1 MEGIEQKS
9 KPDFL
14 RWILVGLVVL
24 VGLGIIGGG
33 IFVYQKTLKNKKDKE
48 VVVPTPTPFVVS
60 SETTP
65 AEEVSPSPKPKVSR
79 ADLKI
84 KILNGTGVPGAAG
97 KAAELLEKLGWQG
110 IKTGNADNF
119 DYQKTVIQ
127 IKESKKEYFDLLKED
142 LSSKYTV
149 EEELKTLSEDDKFDA
164 VVIVGKD

>member
-9 KPDFL
+9 KSDFL
-14 RWILVGLVVL
+14 RWILVALVVL
-24 VGLGIIGGG
+24 LGLGIIGGG

-48 VVVPTPTPFVVS
+48 IVSPTPTPFAAP
-60 SETTP
+60 SEITP
-65 AEEVSPSPKPKVSR
+65 TEEASPSPTPKISR

-84 KILNGTGVPGAAG
+84 EILNGTGVPGAAG

-127 IKESKKEYFDLLKED
+127 IKESKKEYFGLLEGD
-142 LSSKYTV
+142 LSSQYTL
-149 EEELKTLSEDDKFDA
+149 EEKPQILSGDNKFDA
-164 VVIVGKD
+164 VIIVGKD

>member
-142 LSSKYTV
+142 LSSKYSL
-149 EEELKTLSEDDKFDA
+149 EEEPQTLSEDDKFDA
-164 VVIVGKD
+164 VVILGKD

>member
-48 VVVPTPTPFVVS
+48 VVVPTPTPSFSS
-60 SETTP
+60 SEITP
-65 AEEVSPSPKPKVSR
+65 TEEVSPSPTPKVNR

-97 KAAELLEKLGWQG
+97 
-110 IKTGNADNF
+110 
-119 DYQKTVIQ
+119 
-127 IKESKKEYFDLLKED
+127 
-142 LSSKYTV
+142 
-149 EEELKTLSEDDKFDA
+149 DKDW
-164 VVIVGKD
+164 